1 MLRFSEAIGNVNT
14 KMKRQ
19 TVILLIMFRLVEVYK
34 SVCSGPAVQ
43 GELCLGPGEE
53 RLRHRRG
60 HLLVQVGGQL
70 CQQTLAK
77 GCQ

>member
-60 HLLVQVGGQL
+60 HLLVQVGGHELGVQCL
-70 CQQTLAK
+70 K
-77 GCQ
+77 

>member
-19 TVILLIMFRLVEVYK
+19 TVILLIRFRLVEVYK
-34 SVCSGPAVQ
+34 SVCLGPPVQ

-60 HLLVQVGGQL
+60 HLLVQVGDYVVVPAN
-70 CQQTLAK
+70 TS
-77 GCQ
+77 